1 MRPEMPPGLF
11 KKIIFHRQLANLAL
25 QLDDLASVLHRRQT
39 NASPSNSRKRQF
51 PLGAPLRAPA
61 IQQFR
66 TQLIFARSL
75 TGTSSGSPLCALR
88 RSSDR
93 DCKPFG
99 PNPFLSPF
107 NVFG

>member
-75 TGTSSGSPLCALR
+75 TGTSAGLQAFRLLVLLPSVLLPSVFCLLLPHLR
-88 RSSDR
+88 D
-93 DCKPFG
+93 
-99 PNPFLSPF
+99 
-107 NVFG
+107 